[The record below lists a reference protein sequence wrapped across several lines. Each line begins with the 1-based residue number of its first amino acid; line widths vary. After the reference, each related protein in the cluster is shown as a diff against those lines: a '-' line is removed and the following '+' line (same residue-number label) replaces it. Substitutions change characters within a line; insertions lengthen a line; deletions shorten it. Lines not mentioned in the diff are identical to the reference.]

1 MQMALKEQIEKAREA
16 VPRSMTFL
24 QEVWAELKKVYW
36 PSRKEVT
43 AATLVV
49 VSVVVV
55 IAFFLGVIDL
65 SLSRLVQL
73 VLSRS

>member
-1 MQMALKEQIEKAREA
+1 MQMALKEQIDKAREA
-16 VPRSMTFL
+16 VPRSLTFL

-55 IAFFLGVIDL
+55 IAFFLGVVDL
-65 SLSRLVQL
+65 GLTHLVQIF
-73 VLSRS
+73 LSRS

>member
-1 MQMALKEQIEKAREA
+1 MQMALKEQIDKAREA

-36 PSRKEVT
+36 PSRKEVS

-49 VSVVVV
+49 LAV
-55 IAFFLGVIDL
+55 IVIISFFLGIIDL
-65 SLSRLVQL
+65 GLTRIIQV
-73 VLSRS
+73 VLSR

>member
-1 MQMALKEQIEKAREA
+1 MQMALKEQIEKARDV
-16 VPRSMTFL
+16 VPRSLNFL

-49 VSVVVV
+49 VTVVVV
-55 IAFFLGVIDL
+55 ISVFLGVMDL
-65 SLSRLVQL
+65 GLTRVVQI
-73 VLSRS
+73 VLKRS

>member
-1 MQMALKEQIEKAREA
+1 MQMALKEQIDKAREA

-49 VSVVVV
+49 LAVIVV
-55 IAFFLGVIDL
+55 ISFFLGVVDL
-65 SLSRLVQL
+65 GLTRIIQV
-73 VLSRS
+73 VLSR

>member
-1 MQMALKEQIEKAREA
+1 MQMALKEQIDKAREA

-49 VSVVVV
+49 LAVIVV

-65 SLSRLVQL
+65 GLTRIVQT
-73 VLSRS
+73 VLSR

>member
-1 MQMALKEQIEKAREA
+1 MQMALKEQIEKARDV
-16 VPRSMTFL
+16 VPRSLTFL

-36 PSRKEVT
+36 PTRKEVT

-55 IAFFLGVIDL
+55 ISFFLGVVDL
-65 SLSRLVQL
+65 GLTRVVQL
-73 VLSRS
+73 VLKRS

>member
-1 MQMALKEQIEKAREA
+1 MALKEQIEKAREA

-36 PSRKEVT
+36 PSRKET
-43 AATLVV
+43 SAATLVV

-55 IAFFLGVIDL
+55 IAFFLGLVDL
-65 SLSRLVQL
+65 GLTRLVQL
-73 VLSRS
+73 VLSS

>member
-1 MQMALKEQIEKAREA
+1 MQMALKEQIDKAREA

-36 PSRKEVT
+36 PTRKEVT

-55 IAFFLGVIDL
+55 VAFFLGVVDFGL
-65 SLSRLVQL
+65 TRLVQL
-73 VLSRS
+73 ILTR

>member
-1 MQMALKEQIEKAREA
+1 MQMALKEQIEKARDV

-36 PSRKEVT
+36 PSRQEVS

-49 VSVVVV
+49 LSVVVIV
-55 IAFFLGVIDL
+55 AFFLGVIDL
-65 SLSRLVQL
+65 GLTRVVQV
-73 VLSRS
+73 VLSR

>member
-1 MQMALKEQIEKAREA
+1 MQMALKEQIEKARDV
-16 VPRSMTFL
+16 VPRSLNFL

-49 VSVVVV
+49 VTVVVV
-55 IAFFLGVIDL
+55 ISVFLGVMDL
-65 SLSRLVQL
+65 GLTQVVQI
-73 VLSRS
+73 VLKRS

>member
-1 MQMALKEQIEKAREA
+1 MQMALKEQIDKAREA

-36 PSRKEVT
+36 PTRKEVT

-55 IAFFLGVIDL
+55 VAFFLGLVDFAL
-65 SLSRLVQL
+65 TRLVQIIL
-73 VLSRS
+73 TR

>member
-1 MQMALKEQIEKAREA
+1 MQMALKEQIDKAREA

-36 PSRKEVT
+36 PTRKEVS

-55 IAFFLGVIDL
+55 IAFFLGVVDFGL
-65 SLSRLVQL
+65 TRLVQI
-73 VLSRS
+73 VLSSS

>member
-1 MQMALKEQIEKAREA
+1 MQMALKEQIDKAREA

-36 PSRKEVT
+36 PTRKEVS

-55 IAFFLGVIDL
+55 IAFFLGVVDFGL
-65 SLSRLVQL
+65 TRLVQL
-73 VLSRS
+73 ILTR

>member
-49 VSVVVV
+49 LAVIVV
-55 IAFFLGVIDL
+55 ISFFLGVIDL
-65 SLSRLVQL
+65 GLTRIVPT
-73 VLSRS
+73 VLSR

>member
-36 PSRKEVT
+36 PSRKEVS

-49 VSVVVV
+49 VAVVVV

-65 SLSRLVQL
+65 GLTRIVQL
-73 VLSRS
+73 VLSR